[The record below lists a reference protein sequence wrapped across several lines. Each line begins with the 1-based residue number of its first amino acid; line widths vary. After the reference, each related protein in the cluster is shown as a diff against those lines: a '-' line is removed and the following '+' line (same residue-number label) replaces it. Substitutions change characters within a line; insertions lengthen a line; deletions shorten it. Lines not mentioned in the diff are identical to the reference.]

1 MEALRATS
9 VPSHSNIPKALRKST
24 SQKPKLMNLQ
34 SSPITR
40 WSFSSTYNKNTSRPF
55 KDFAISSPST
65 TVSTENTPPP
75 PEPELE
81 TETEDE
87 KFDWFSEWYPV
98 MPVSDLD
105 KRVPHGKKILGLDIV
120 VWWDKNENAW
130 EVFDDACP
138 HRLAPLSDG
147 RIDKWGRLQCAYH
160 GWCFNGSGH
169 CKLIPQATPDGPPV
183 NTFKKACVG
192 VYPSIVQHDMVWF
205 WPNTDPEYKDII
217 TKKKPPFIPEL
228 DNPSFSKVFLTR
240 DIPCGYEILIENIMD
255 PAHVPYSHYGI
266 FQIDQ
271 PPAVKVDREG
281 GKPLN
286 ISVNQL
292 DINGFVGN
300 HVWDDTKFV
309 APCVFYTCT
318 NPIVFQSNGFAF
330 SAATG
335 KVKNV
340 IFCVLELFKGLSEA
354 LFDNL
359 LVMFPVICETQYSL
373 ENKSPEKR
381 RMVVFFC
388 IPVSPG
394 NSRLIWGSAKNFGN
408 WISNIIPQWMLHMG
422 INLVVDS
429 DLHLIHI
436 EERKIVEACSAN
448 WLKTCFVPTKS
459 DAFVVGFRRW
469 LKKYSGGKID
479 WGGKFS
485 TGTLPPTPPR
495 EQLMDRYW
503 SHVVNCKSCHSAYK
517 SLNALEVILQVIS
530 IVSVGIVA
538 ATRDSVI
545 MSTTGRIAVV
555 SSAAVCF
562 AVSRWLA
569 RYIYKNFH
577 YHDYNHALR

>member
-9 VPSHSNIPKALRKST
+9 VPSHSNIPKTLHKST
-24 SQKPKLMNLQ
+24 FFKPKLMNLQ
-34 SSPITR
+34 SSPIPR
-40 WSFSSTYNKNTSRPF
+40 WSFSSTYNKNKSRPF
-55 KDFAISSPST
+55 KVFAISSPSSF
-65 TVSTENTPPP
+65 TVSTENTHPPL
-75 PEPELE
+75 EPELE
-81 TETEDE
+81 TETKNE

-183 NTFKKACVG
+183 
-192 VYPSIVQHDMVWF
+192 
-205 WPNTDPEYKDII
+205 
-217 TKKKPPFIPEL
+217 
-228 DNPSFSKVFLTR
+228 FLTR

-271 PPAVKVDREG
+271 PPA
-281 GKPLN
+281 
-286 ISVNQL
+286 
-292 DINGFVGN
+292 
-300 HVWDDTKFV
+300 
-309 APCVFYTCT
+309 
-318 NPIVFQSNGFAF
+318 
-330 SAATG
+330 AASG
-335 KVKNV
+335 KVKID
-340 IFCVLELFKGLSEA
+340 IFCVLELFKGLVEA
-354 LFDNL
+354 LFDNV

-373 ENKSPEKR
+373 EEKSPEKR

-394 NSRLIWGSAKNFGN
+394 NSRLMWGSAKNFGN
-408 WISNIIPQWMLHMG
+408 WNSNIIPKWMLHMG

-436 EERKIVEACSAN
+436 EERKIVEAGSAN
-448 WLKTCFVPTKS
+448 WLKTCFVPTNS
-459 DAFVVGFRRW
+459 DAFVVGFRKW
-469 LKKYSGGKID
+469 LKKYSDGKID

-530 IVSVGIVA
+530 VVSVGIVA
-538 ATRDSVI
+538 ATRHSVI
-545 MSTTGRIAVV
+545 MSTTDRITVV
-555 SSAAVCF
+555 SMAVVCF
-562 AVSRWLA
+562 AASRWLA

-577 YHDYNHALR
+577 YHDYNHTLH